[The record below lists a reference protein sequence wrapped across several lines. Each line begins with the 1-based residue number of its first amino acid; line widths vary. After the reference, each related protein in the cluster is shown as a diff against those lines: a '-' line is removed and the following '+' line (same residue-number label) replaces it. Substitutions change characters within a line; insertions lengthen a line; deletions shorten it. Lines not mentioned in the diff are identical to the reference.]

1 MVEGVRARHTRY
13 EAPEWGVGDVWVSE
27 GGVLLAHEIEFGPGA
42 GRLAGAA
49 PAAGLAAAPVADPP
63 KGAASSPTGTLPSIR
78 SPVGNGSET
87 NVRRSRVVSGSRR
100 SAAAVGDDLTVVE
113 ADDPAGRFV
122 DLAQAFL
129 AGEEV
134 PFDDV
139 EIDLAGATPFQLAV
153 SDAIRSIPRGEV
165 AGYGELAALAGYP
178 RAGRAVGTFCAR
190 NRFMLVVPC
199 HRVVGASGLG
209 GYGSAGLGVKRRLL
223 ALEGVRL

>member
-13 EAPEWGVGDVWVSE
+13 EAPGWGVGDVWVSE
-27 GGVLLAHEIEFGPGA
+27 DGVLLAHEIEFEAGA
-42 GRLAGAA
+42 GRGV
-49 PAAGLAAAPVADPP
+49 GAAPVAALTAGLVARPP
-63 KGAASSPTGTLPSIR
+63 KGAASPPTGTLPSNR
-78 SPVGNGSET
+78 SRVGNGSAT
-87 NVRRSRVVSGSRR
+87 NVRRSRVASRG
-100 SAAAVGDDLTVVE
+100 AHGTAHLPAD
-113 ADDPAGRFV
+113 DDPASRFI

-129 AGEEV
+129 AGAEV
-134 PFDDV
+134 SFDDV

-153 SDAIRSIPRGEV
+153 ADAMRAIPRGEV
-165 AGYGELAALAGYP
+165 AAYSEVAALAGSP
-178 RAGRAVGTFCAR
+178 RAGRAVGTFCAH